1 MRSFAHPAL
10 ALVIGLLVSSLSAAA
25 PAGKPNI
32 LFFLV
37 DDMGWQETSVPF
49 HSETT
54 ALNQRYHTPN
64 MQRLAGDALKFTQAY
79 ASAVCSP
86 TRVSAISGMSAA
98 RHRVTNWTLR
108 KNVSPD
114 TPLAGIA
121 PPDWNLNGIA
131 TTGGLERTT
140 QVTPLPMLLREAGYR
155 SIHVGKAHF
164 GAKDT
169 PGEDPRHFGFDVNI
183 AGHAAGGPGS
193 YWGDK
198 NFSAAWRT
206 KGRELIWDVPGLGK
220 YHGQDIN
227 LTEAL
232 TREALVEMEKA
243 VAAKTPFY
251 LYMSHYAVHAPWEED
266 RRFYQK
272 YLDSG
277 LKPFEAKLASMI
289 ESMDKSLGDLMDAC
303 ERLGIADN
311 TIILFIS
318 DNGSPSQCPRNL
330 PLRGHKVSPYEGGN
344 RVPMLVKWPGV
355 TRAGSSCATPVV
367 IEDFFPTILEMADVQ
382 WQGRT
387 VQKVDGMSF
396 VPLLRGEPGAAD
408 RAMVWHFPHHYGVPP
423 FSAIRK
429 GPWKLIHHHADRRL
443 ELFNLESDIGEA
455 RNLSAEEPA
464 RLAELA
470 HLLTDRL
477 REMDAQMP
485 LDTSTHRE
493 VPAAVEL
500 VDAAKPA
507 AAVPQPTVPDGAA
520 PPPAPPLRVAC
531 IGDSITLGPGG
542 ADSYPAKL
550 GGLLGNGYEV
560 RNFGVGGTTLLAGGD
575 RPYQKTKA
583 SRDAAGFDPQ
593 IVIVMLGTNDSCGLP
608 RGNWE
613 KSAAFATDAAAMLR
627 SLAKP
632 GRRVIVAL
640 PTPMLPDRPVLK
652 PERVT
657 DLRER
662 APRLSAI
669 RDWWRQEAAKL
680 GIEIVDLSDVF
691 DADPAWTTDGVHPTP
706 AGYSRIAA
714 RIAGTLLGAPGKP
727 GR

>member
-10 ALVIGLLVSSLSAAA
+10 ALVIGLLVSSLSGAA
-25 PAGKPNI
+25 PAGRPNI

-64 MQRLAGDALKFTQAY
+64 MQRLAGGALKFTQAY

-114 TPLAGIA
+114 TPLPGIK

-131 TTGGLERTT
+131 TEAGLERTT

-155 SIHVGKAHF
+155 TIHVGKAHF

-193 YWGDK
+193 YWGEK

-206 KGRELIWDVPGLGK
+206 NGRELIWDVPGLGK

-232 TREALVEMEKA
+232 TREAVVQMEKA
-243 VAAKTPFY
+243 VAAKAPFY

-303 ERLGIADN
+303 KRLGVADN
-311 TIILFIS
+311 TIILFVS

-330 PLRGHKVSPYEGGN
+330 PLRGHKLSPYEGGN
-344 RVPMLVKWPGV
+344 RVPMLVRWPGV
-355 TRAGSSCATPVV
+355 TRAGSSCATPVL
-367 IEDFFPTILEMADVQ
+367 IEDFFPTILEMAGVT
-382 WQGRT
+382 WRGRT
-387 VQKVDGMSF
+387 VQQVDGMSF
-396 VPLLRGEPGAAD
+396 VPLLRGESTAAD
-408 RAMVWHFPHHYGVPP
+408 RTMVWHYPHHYGLPP

-443 ELFNLESDIGEA
+443 ELFNLESDIGETH
-455 RNLSAEEPA
+455 NLAAGETA

-470 HLLTDRL
+470 RLLTERL
-477 REMDAQMP
+477 REMNAQMP
-485 LDTSTHRE
+485 LDTATNRE
-493 VPAAVEL
+493 VPAAVDL
-500 VDAAKPA
+500 VTAAIPA
-507 AAVPQPTVPDGAA
+507 SAAV
-520 PPPAPPLRVAC
+520 PLRVAC
-531 IGDSITLGPGG
+531 LGDSITQGRKEEG
-542 ADSYPAKL
+542 SFPAKL
-550 GGLLGNGYEV
+550 GELLGSGYEV

-575 RPYQKTKA
+575 TPYQKTRA
-583 SRDAAGFDPQ
+583 SRAAVGFDPQ
-593 IVIVMLGTNDSCGLP
+593 IAIVMLGTNDTCGPP

-613 KSAAFATDAAAMLR
+613 KSAAFSADAAAMLR
-627 SLAKP
+627 SLSKP

-640 PTPMLPDRPVLK
+640 PTPMLPDRPGLK
-652 PERVT
+652 PERVA

-662 APRLSAI
+662 APRLAAI

-691 DADPAWTTDGVHPTP
+691 DAAPAWTSDGVHPTP
-706 AGYSRIAA
+706 EGHGRIAE
-714 RIAGTLLGAPGKP
+714 RIAGKILAASGNGGK
-727 GR
+727 